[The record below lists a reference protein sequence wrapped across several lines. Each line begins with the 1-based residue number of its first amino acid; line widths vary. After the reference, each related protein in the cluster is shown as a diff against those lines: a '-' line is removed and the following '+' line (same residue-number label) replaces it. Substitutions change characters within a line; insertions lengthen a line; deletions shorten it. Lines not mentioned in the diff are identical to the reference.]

1 MPNYFKISSV
11 GCIAS
16 ASDFEPI
23 TTPTMTIVL
32 PSPTALINNQDSI
45 IKLQEYFEY
54 LLFISFY
61 LFNDGGKYFQ

>member
-1 MPNYFKISSV
+1 
-11 GCIAS
+11 
-16 ASDFEPI
+16 
-23 TTPTMTIVL
+23 MTIVL